1 MSVWP
6 RRTGFTNDGKQIQG
20 VSSSFEVANIA
31 PPEQNVAAP
40 EKNITVPPQGGKEEM
55 LDEILMLSSEAE
67 VTSKL
72 RHRRVYWPAKKDPY
86 L

>member
-1 MSVWP
+1 M
-6 RRTGFTNDGKQIQG
+6 
-20 VSSSFEVANIA
+20 ANIA
-31 PPEQNVAAP
+31 PPEQSVAAP
-40 EKNITVPPQGGKEEM
+40 EKNIAPAPQGGKEDM